1 MKCKNHKSRHM
12 KNVLIIGASGHGSVI
27 LDSVERAAKYHVIG
41 FIDSF
46 KPKGKIINGYEILG
60 NESNLPYLIEKFNI
74 YGGIVAI
81 GDNWTRRKVV
91 DRITQIFPDFQFITV
106 IHPLAIVGKDVS
118 IGPGTV
124 LMPGAVVNASSV
136 VGDHCIINTNSSLGH
151 DGKMENYSSLASGV
165 TLGGNCYIGRYS
177 AISLGA
183 KVIENITIMD
193 HTIVGAGSLVLGD
206 MPAYTVAYGSPAR
219 VVRKRKPGEQ
229 YLSGAIHKWSGNV
242 IAKV

>member
-1 MKCKNHKSRHM
+1 M

-27 LDSVERAAKYHVIG
+27 LDSIERSREYQVIG

-60 NESNLPYLIEKFNI
+60 NESDLPYLIEKFNI
-74 YGGIVAI
+74 YGGVVAI
-81 GDNWTRRKVV
+81 GDNWTRRKVA
-91 DRITQIFPDFQFITV
+91 DRITQIFPDFAFVTV
-106 IHPLAIVGKDVS
+106 IHPLTIVGKDVS
-118 IGPGTV
+118 IGAGTV
-124 LMPGAVVNASSV
+124 LMPGAVVNSSSV
-136 VGDHCIINTNSSLGH
+136 VGNHCIINTNSSLGH

-183 KVIENITIMD
+183 KVIENISILD
-193 HTIVGAGSLVLGD
+193 HTIIGAGSLVLGD
-206 MPAYTVAYGSPAR
+206 MPGYSVVYGSPAKVIR
-219 VVRKRKPGEQ
+219 TRKPGDH
-229 YLSGAIHKWSGNV
+229 YLSGAVRKWSAIS